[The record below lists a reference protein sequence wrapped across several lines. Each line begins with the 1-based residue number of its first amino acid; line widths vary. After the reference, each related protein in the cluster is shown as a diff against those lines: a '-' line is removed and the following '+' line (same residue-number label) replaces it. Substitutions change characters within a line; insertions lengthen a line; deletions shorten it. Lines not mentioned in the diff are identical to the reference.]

1 MFIVGLKPL
10 KKRNLYLLYV
20 ANRSKILG
28 VETIKYKVI
37 SIFIEILGHTKRI
50 TLDYLRLAT
59 YNIILGLP

>member
-1 MFIVGLKPL
+1 MFIARLKPL

-20 ANRSKILG
+20 VNRSKILG
-28 VETIKYKVI
+28 AKIIKYKVI
-37 SIFIEILGHTKRI
+37 SIFIEILGYTKRI